1 MKNYTL
7 AIKWGIIFIIA
18 TLLWMLFE
26 KAMGWHGEKIE
37 VHATYTNFFA
47 IIAIG
52 VYVFA
57 LLEKRKQLGG
67 RMSWKEGFI
76 TGLIITA
83 VVVILSPLAQW
94 ITNTYISP
102 AYFPNVIQHAV
113 ETGKA
118 TQEEAESYFNLR
130 SYILQATIGA
140 AVMGVVTSAL
150 VALVLRK
157 K

>member
-1 MKNYTL
+1 MKKYTS
-7 AIKWGIIFIIA
+7 AVKWGVIFIIGM
-18 TLLWMLFE
+18 LLWMLFE
-26 KAMGWHGEKIE
+26 KAMGWHGEKIA

-47 IIAIG
+47 IVAIG
-52 VYVFA
+52 IYVFA

-76 TGLIITA
+76 AGLMIT
-83 VVVILSPLAQW
+83 VVVAVLSPLAQY
-94 ITNTYISP
+94 IVNTYISP
-102 AYFPNVIQHAV
+102 EYFPNVIQHAV

-118 TQEEAESYFNLR
+118 TQEEAEGYFNLR
-130 SYILQATIGA
+130 SYIMQATIGA
-140 AVMGVVTSAL
+140 VVMGVVTSAI